1 MAKKGENIKNEK
13 SFLVDTFID
22 FAKDRGIDKQTLM
35 AIMEDVFR
43 SMIKKKYGDDENFD
57 IIVNATTGDIQA
69 LRERT
74 VVDDGEVEDHSS
86 QISLSEAYEIGA
98 EIGADYEIGDT
109 LAEEIDLLDFGR
121 RQVLSA
127 KQTLVNK
134 IKELEKKYIYNN
146 YKEVE
151 GQIIV
156 GEVYQIWR
164 NEILVI
170 HEGAELILPKDQQIP
185 KDHFKKGDTLRAVI
199 LSVDFKNNHPRIILS
214 RSSPLFL
221 EKLFE
226 QEVPE
231 IYDGLITIKDIVRD
245 PGERAKVAVE
255 SYDDR
260 IDPVGACV
268 GMKGARIHG
277 IVRELRNENID
288 VINYTLNKALYVQRS
303 LSPAKITDVQ
313 ILENEKRAIV
323 KMQADQISKAI
334 GKSGL
339 NIKLASKLT
348 GYEIDIY
355 RDSDE
360 IVEDVD
366 LMEFED
372 EINIAIIQKFKE
384 LGYDTA
390 KSLLRIEK
398 EDLVRRTG
406 FSEVIIDDI
415 IEILK
420 QEFEEE

>member
-74 VVDDGEVEDHSS
+74 VVDDGEVDDHSS

-98 EIGADYEIGDT
+98 EIGADYEVGDT

-134 IKELEKKYIYNN
+134 IKELEKKHIYNN

-164 NEILVI
+164 NEILVM

-199 LSVDFKNNHPRIILS
+199 LSVNFKNNNPRIILS

-313 ILENEKRAIV
+313 VLENEKRAIV

-334 GKSGL
+334 GKGGL